1 MYFCA
6 YLKQLEAMWDNVK
19 VNIKMN
25 MEKRSKIKLELT
37 GIDKAIEIAGW
48 LSVSV
53 IWVFTVINYNNLPDI
68 IPIHFN
74 AVGEADG
81 FGEKTNILTLP
92 IIATIIF
99 VGLALLNKY
108 PHIFNYPT
116 NITKENAQRQYTIAT
131 KLIRYL
137 NLITVLIF
145 GYIAFTTI
153 QNAKGQVDGLG
164 VWFLPLSMGIVF
176 IPIIYAIVK
185 LTKKNNDKV

>member
-1 MYFCA
+1 
-6 YLKQLEAMWDNVK
+6 MWDNVK